1 MPVEDSAARR
11 ERQREELRGAILDA
25 TRELFA
31 TEGVDTVSMRRLA
44 RSIGYSPGTIY
55 LHFASKEELLRC
67 LVEEAFD
74 TLLAE
79 LEASRAA
86 TPLETLRAGLRAYV
100 AFGLDHPNHYHF
112 AFVLEAPAAPCAYE
126 PHAAFDY
133 LRRCVADCIRTGDIR
148 RTDEQTAA
156 QLLWAAVH
164 GITSLLIARPAFPW
178 VERSRL
184 VDSLVDATLRGLAA
198 PEGDPS

>member
-1 MPVEDSAARR
+1 MPVANAAARR

-25 TRELFA
+25 ARELFV

-44 RSIGYSPGTIY
+44 RSVGYSPGTIY
-55 LHFASKEELLRC
+55 LHFTSKEELLRC

-74 TLLAE
+74 TLLGE

-86 TPLETLRAGLRAYV
+86 TPLETLKAGLRAYV

-112 AFVLEAPAAPCAYE
+112 AFVLRAPAGPGAYQ
-126 PHAAFDY
+126 PHAAFEY
-133 LRRCVADCIRTGDIR
+133 LRRCVADCIRTGAIR
-148 RTDEQTAA
+148 RTDEETAA

-164 GITSLLIARPAFPW
+164 GLTSLLIARPAFPW

-184 VDSLVDATLRGLAA
+184 AGELVDATLRGLAA
-198 PEGDPS
+198 PQGEPS